1 MISSLILACNFLI
14 TGSTCTTPI
23 YETVVPIYFYRKRDK
38 SNCSNKHLPSA
49 PLTSLHANI
58 TTDNEV
64 VLSFEDDTFY
74 LGTYRVCV
82 EHAYTG
88 KTTVT
93 IGHF

>member
-49 PLTSLHANI
+49 PLASLHANI
-58 TTDNEV
+58 RQTTKSSC
-64 VLSFEDDTFY
+64 LLRMIHST
-74 LGTYRVCV
+74 LGLIEYALNMHIQV
-82 EHAYTG
+82 
-88 KTTVT
+88 KQQLQ
-93 IGHF
+93 